1 MTKQHRETLIWYR
14 ASHQERERLLDFG
27 LVDKSQYVTLLRQLR
42 KKYAIKDF
50 KFSEDWESNYFEVQA
65 LLGQEIDKLQN
76 RVIALS
82 QENNRLKAENW
93 QLKHRKR
100 R

>member
-1 MTKQHRETLIWYR
+1 MDNT
-14 ASHQERERLLDFG
+14 
-27 LVDKSQYVTLLRQLR
+27 
-42 KKYAIKDF
+42 DF
-50 KFSEDWESNYFEVQA
+50 KFSSDWEANYFEVQT

-76 RVIALS
+76 KVIALS

-100 R
+100 K

>member
-1 MTKQHRETLIWYR
+1 MGK
-14 ASHQERERLLDFG
+14 SDFN
-27 LVDKSQYVTLLRQLR
+27 
-42 KKYAIKDF
+42 
-50 KFSEDWESNYFEVQA
+50 FSEDWESNYFEVQA

-82 QENNRLKAENW
+82 RENNRLKAENW

-100 R
+100 K

>member
-1 MTKQHRETLIWYR
+1 MSK
-14 ASHQERERLLDFG
+14 FN
-27 LVDKSQYVTLLRQLR
+27 
-42 KKYAIKDF
+42 DF

-93 QLKHRKR
+93 QLKHRKKK
-100 R
+100 

>member
-1 MTKQHRETLIWYR
+1 MNK
-14 ASHQERERLLDFG
+14 SNDFN
-27 LVDKSQYVTLLRQLR
+27 
-42 KKYAIKDF
+42 
-50 KFSEDWESNYFEVQA
+50 FSDDWESNYFEVQA

-82 QENNRLKAENW
+82 RENNRLKAENW

-100 R
+100 K

>member
-1 MTKQHRETLIWYR
+1 MSK
-14 ASHQERERLLDFG
+14 FN
-27 LVDKSQYVTLLRQLR
+27 
-42 KKYAIKDF
+42 DF

-82 QENNRLKAENW
+82 RENNRLKAENW
-93 QLKHRKR
+93 QLKQTKR
-100 R
+100 RRR

>member
-1 MTKQHRETLIWYR
+1 MSK
-14 ASHQERERLLDFG
+14 SNDFN
-27 LVDKSQYVTLLRQLR
+27 
-42 KKYAIKDF
+42 
-50 KFSEDWESNYFEVQA
+50 FSDDWESNYFEVQA

-82 QENNRLKAENW
+82 RENNRLKAENW

-100 R
+100 K